1 MSANNDFIFKGLKIR
16 QAMTALIVMALQPG
30 PQAEAGKEWDRRIL
44 FSVIPDAK
52 KTRSEITRWF
62 SLCLN
67 E

>member
-1 MSANNDFIFKGLKIR
+1 
-16 QAMTALIVMALQPG
+16 MTALIVMALQPG